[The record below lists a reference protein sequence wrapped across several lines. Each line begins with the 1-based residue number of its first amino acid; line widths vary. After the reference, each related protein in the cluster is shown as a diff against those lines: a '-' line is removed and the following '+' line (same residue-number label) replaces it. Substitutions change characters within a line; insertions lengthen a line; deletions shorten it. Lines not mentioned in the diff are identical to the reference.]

1 MPQATMSWRALLL
14 AALLSTA
21 AASPAAAF
29 DLYRFDSAGQ
39 PVSVNGPTGTCP
51 NPPKPRPVLFVHGHE
66 LGNSGSGGS
75 YEVNFTAA
83 SGPSFKGALG
93 RAENQDLG
101 IEAYYI
107 QMQQANR
114 SIVVDAQRIGQAIAL
129 IQTCQDPASP
139 AGVRIAIIGYS
150 KGTISTRL
158 YLRSR
163 QADLSGVFPNEV
175 ALDPPGS
182 NPVSEFVAIAP
193 PNHGLRALTGL
204 DTELPIRQLNDGVRR
219 AFCTSYNEPLATD
232 FMTRLNGA
240 AGGQW
245 TGAHETPGSRAN
257 GAPVADGTLF
267 VAIYAT
273 GDRDLV
279 GGDSPDPDGDC
290 HAPPRKQARNR
301 GTNAVNIAIDVPTPG
316 STSLTQAIDVH
327 RATVKHAEVVCRALY
342 TMVNHRAPPQGAAQ
356 VCPTAADG
364 NPIIPFGT
372 AVTLVLDHSGSMGTP
387 ACPGCQSKQAVLRDA
402 AEIFL
407 NLWLAVAGPK
417 DRVGITY
424 FRTDVRQYAASGSG
438 DVLVPVLPDTGAL
451 VADLQ
456 AQVATSSGLTAMGGG
471 LQSAILQ
478 LQGTTG
484 LLQTVGPNRNIVL
497 FTDGL
502 QNVNPTVRQ
511 MSQGLMIAD
520 QQGSFDAGILARLN
534 QPIGTYGVRI
544 HTIGIGPGVVQ
555 PSQAILETI
564 ATTTGGVSRFD
575 TDASALQQF
584 FVMTLMDA
592 LNTSSP
598 QLVAYRRGTLAGDEA
613 VETFP
618 VNAGVRKVVLKL
630 SWPRGAALDFRVE
643 KDGVDVTRNGRIIA
657 GPFYRIFA
665 IDLPARSVL
674 AGGEWRLKI
683 RGRPGVAFQA
693 AAIVDD
699 HRRSARARFARR
711 DYRVG
716 DALEVV
722 LELRDGAHAMRGA
735 TVTATVLRPTD
746 SVANLLA
753 AYPARAEP
761 PVRVEP
767 LASAGQRAVAQLL
780 QDERLWPRI
789 LPAAATV
796 RLEDD
801 GKGTYR
807 ATLPAATVPGIYTVV
822 FDAAARTSGR
832 DELRRAGAVSTV
844 VRVGQATA
852 EKSDVRVVPLA
863 TTARGR
869 EAELRLTPRDGF
881 GNYLG
886 PDQSA
891 AVAVSVGD
899 GAKVGDV
906 RDLANGS
913 YVVPIV
919 LAERADPTVTV
930 TIAGE
935 PLFAGRVSSLATPK
949 DRGRLSFW
957 LLVVSLGWAGVLV
970 LVLLAWRRHARRTP

>member
-1 MPQATMSWRALLL
+1 MHSRSCNPFRRALLL

-21 AASPAAAF
+21 ATSPAAAF
-29 DLYRFDSAGQ
+29 DLYRFDSGGQ
-39 PVSVNGPTGTCP
+39 AVTVSGPSGTCP
-51 NPPKPRPVLFVHGHE
+51 NPPRPRPVLFVHGHE
-66 LGNSGSGGS
+66 FGSSGNGGS
-75 YEVNFTAA
+75 YEANFTAA
-83 SGPSFKGALG
+83 SGPSFKGALA
-93 RAENQDLG
+93 RSENQDLG

-107 QMQQANR
+107 QMQVANR
-114 SIVVDAQRIGQAIAL
+114 SIVTDAQRIGQAIAL
-129 IQTCQDPASP
+129 IQACQDPASP
-139 AGVRIAIIGYS
+139 AGVRIAVIGYS

-163 QADLSGVFPNEV
+163 QADLSTVFPNEV

-182 NPVSEFVAIAP
+182 NPVSEFVALAP
-193 PNHGLRALTGL
+193 PNHGLRALPLL
-204 DTELPIRQLNDGVRR
+204 DGELPIRQLNDGVSRL
-219 AFCTSYNEPLATD
+219 CSSYNEPLATD
-232 FMTRLNGA
+232 FMAKLNGA
-240 AGGQW
+240 TGGQW
-245 TGAHETPGSRAN
+245 TGAQETPGNRAN

-290 HAPPRKQARNR
+290 HAPPRKQAKNL
-301 GTNAVNIAIDVPTPG
+301 GANAVNIAIDVPTPG
-316 STSLTQAIDVH
+316 SGPLTQAADVH
-327 RATVKHAEVVCRALY
+327 RATVKHAEVICRALY
-342 TMVNHRAPPQGAAQ
+342 TVVNHRAPSPGAPS

-372 AVTLVLDHSGSMGTP
+372 AVTLVLDHSGSMGTL
-387 ACPGCQSKQAVLRDA
+387 ACPGCQTKQAVLRDA
-402 AEIFL
+402 AEVFL

-424 FRTDVRQYAASGSG
+424 FRTSVGQYTAPGGAA
-438 DVLVPVLPDTGAL
+438 LVPVLPDTNAL
-451 VADLQ
+451 VVDLQ
-456 AQVATSSGLTAMGGG
+456 NQVGSSSGLTAMGGG

-484 LLQTVGPNRNIVL
+484 PLQSVGPNRNIVL

-502 QNVNPTVRQ
+502 QNVNPVVQET
-511 MSQGLMIAD
+511 SQGLVIAD
-520 QQGSFDAGILARLN
+520 QPGPVDAGIPALLN
-534 QPIGTYGVRI
+534 QPINTYGVRI

-555 PSQAILETI
+555 PSQAILEAI

-598 QLVAYRRGTLAGDEA
+598 QLLAYRRGTLAGDEA

-618 VNAGVRKVVLKL
+618 VNAGVRKVVLEL
-630 SWPRGAALDFRVE
+630 SWPRGAALEFRVE
-643 KDGVDVTRNGRIIA
+643 KDGVDVTKDGRIIA

-665 IDLPARSVL
+665 IDVPARSVL
-674 AGGEWRLKI
+674 AGSEWRLKI
-683 RGRPGVAFQA
+683 RGRPGVAYQA
-693 AAIVDD
+693 AAVVDD

-722 LELRDGAHAMRGA
+722 LELRDGAQAMRGA
-735 TVTATVLRPTD
+735 TVTATVLRPKD

-761 PVRVEP
+761 PVRHES

-780 QDERLWPRI
+780 QDERVWPRI
-789 LPAAATV
+789 LPAATTV
-796 RLEDD
+796 RLQDD

-822 FDAAARTSGR
+822 FEAAARTSGHG
-832 DELRRAGAVSTV
+832 ELRRAGAVSTV

-852 EKSDVRVVPLA
+852 EKSDVRLVSLA

-869 EAELRLTPRDGF
+869 EAELRLTPRDRL
-881 GNYLG
+881 GNHLG

-899 GAKVGDV
+899 GAKAGEV

-935 PLFAGRVSSLATPK
+935 PLVAGRVSSLATWTE
-949 DRGRLSFW
+949 RGRLWFW
-957 LLVVSLGWAGVLV
+957 LLVVSLAWAGVLV
-970 LVLLAWRRHARRTP
+970 LALLAWRRHARRTT